1 MPHFR
6 NDKPTIGVLAGWQ
19 FYRTATNLSYLAPVF
34 RGISRAAQD
43 MGCNLLL
50 GCGIG
55 PSASPTDPMRPAW
68 PVPLPEADYVPIGP
82 WNTDGIII
90 ANPLRS
96 QVRSAYVQELIAQ
109 GYPILFVGSG
119 EEGATIVADNSG
131 GILEAMS
138 HLIQHGHKQI
148 AFIVGTREDMN
159 GDSGE
164 RLRAYEE
171 SLRIHNLTWDERLV
185 AYGNHVYSGGEQAM
199 RTILNSGAPFT
210 AVLASNDES
219 ALGAIKALTEAG
231 RKVPEDVAVIGFDNR
246 LEGAIHKP
254 SLSSIHVPLFNM
266 GYHALEKMLRHLAQ
280 GETLDRLSKIDTRL
294 IARDSCGCT
303 PGRQTHLGKKTIEV
317 AHLPAALSVSVL
329 SQAHSLTD
337 EKIQSLCEQLVNDF
351 SISIGNG
358 NGQIFKATLSN
369 ILEQTAVVGDDAH
382 IWQEALTILAQQE
395 WKGISKDT
403 LQTILDEVRFL
414 ISEQMQY
421 QHRQY
426 VLDERW
432 SSSRLSLLTAR
443 LLTALDEVQILEIL
457 SEHLKDFDIN
467 QAFLVQYVPE
477 GDNPFALSSLR
488 DVLSN
493 KILANRYET
502 QAFPPKGVLE
512 GNEPFILTLIPLV
525 DQSGQLGFMAFG
537 TEHFDLY
544 GAIVQQLGSALNTAR
559 LYREATEGRR
569 LAEEANH
576 IKSRFLS
583 TVSHEL
589 RNPVGLIIGLSE
601 ILLQENEEGD
611 SPLPESAHRDV
622 ERIQAYARHLGGLI
636 GDVLDLATSEAG
648 QLRLNMERV
657 DLSDVLRLVAE
668 SGAQLAADKGLLW
681 SVNLPE
687 HGPWVIGDRTR
698 LRQVALNF
706 ITNAVKFTTVGGVEL
721 KLELE
726 NDTVKFMV
734 LDTGLGIPLEEQVS
748 IFSEFHR
755 SERSITYGISGLGLG
770 LSICKRLIELHGGTL
785 GLYSSG
791 VEGEG
796 SCFYFTLPVVN
807 SSVDNIQDP
816 VPTFSNR
823 QLVLVLTENVDIP
836 ASLREK
842 LNARGVDLQIEKFGN
857 WRSTFRGRQPDL
869 ILLDE
874 DSTSKKGWEIL
885 RELKSDSQARKLP
898 VFFYTASPKGEAVL
912 RLEYLTKPVEME
924 ELNELLDQLWAVEDP
939 LQPSRTFLLVD
950 DDIHMLDMQSRIIQ
964 AQSSWHRVLKAH
976 NGREALNLLQQEH
989 VDLILLDLQMPEMD
1003 GFEFLEAMRE
1013 DERFRSI
1020 PVIVVTG
1027 KVLAEADM
1035 ERLNRG
1041 VAVVLEKGLFAPE
1054 ETLEHI
1060 TSALER
1066 KRKLNRD
1073 TQRLVRMA
1081 MAYMHEHFSEPISRR
1096 DVAQYVSIA
1105 EDYLTFCFRKELSIT
1120 PVKYLQRYRVNQAK
1134 QLLKNTDKT
1143 ITDVALS
1150 VGFSDSGYF
1159 SRIFH
1164 REVGLSPEAFRN
1176 S

>member
-1 MPHFR
+1 MTSYQ
-6 NDKPTIGVLAGWQ
+6 NGKPTIGVLAGWQ

-43 MGCNLLL
+43 MDCNLLL

-55 PSASPTDPMRPAW
+55 PSASPTDPLRPAW
-68 PVPLPEADYVPIGP
+68 PISTPEMDFVPIGP

-90 ANPLRS
+90 ANPLHS

-109 GYPILFVGSG
+109 GHSILFVGAG
-119 EEGATIVADNSG
+119 EEGATIVADNRG

-138 HLIQHGHKQI
+138 HLIRHGHEKI
-148 AFIVGTREDMN
+148 AFIAGTREDMN
-159 GDSGE
+159 GDSGK

-171 SLRIHNLTWDERLV
+171 ALHMHNLTRDERLI
-185 AYGNHVYSGGEQAM
+185 AFGNHVYGGGEQAM
-199 RTILNSGAPFT
+199 RTILNSDVPFT

-219 ALGAIKALTEAG
+219 ALGAIHALIEAG
-231 RKVPEDVAVIGFDNR
+231 RRVPEDVAVIGFDNR

-254 SLSSIHVPLFNM
+254 SLSSVHVSLFNI
-266 GYHALEKMLRHLAQ
+266 GYHALDKMLDHINHGKPL
-280 GETLDRLSKIDTRL
+280 ERLSQVETRL

-303 PGRQTHLGKKTIEV
+303 SGRQIDLMQSPVEISK
-317 AHLPAALSVSVL
+317 LPAALSVSVL
-329 SQAHSLTD
+329 SQVHSLTD
-337 EKIQSLCEQLVNDF
+337 EQVHAFAGQLVDGF
-351 SISIGNG
+351 LTSIQEGNSTT
-358 NGQIFKATLSN
+358 FKEKLAD
-369 ILEQTAVVGDDAH
+369 ILCRTVAVDDDAH
-382 IWQEALTILAQQE
+382 IWQEALTILARQK
-395 WKGISKDT
+395 WTDVSNDT
-403 LQTILDEVRFL
+403 LRSLLDEARLL

-443 LLTALDEVQILEIL
+443 LLTALDEEQIFAIL
-457 SEHLKDFDIN
+457 AEHLKELAIDR
-467 QAFLVQYVPE
+467 AFLVKYIPGE
-477 GDNPFALSSLR
+477 TDPFALSSLR
-488 DVLSN
+488 DVRLNST
-493 KILANRYET
+493 LADGYET
-502 QAFPPKGVLE
+502 RSFPPVDIFGEDK
-512 GNEPFILTLIPLV
+512 PFILTLIPLT
-525 DQSGQLGFMAFG
+525 DQTGQLGFMAFG

-544 GAIVQQLGSALNTAR
+544 GTIVQQIGSALNTTR

-569 LAEEANH
+569 LAEETNR

-583 TVSHEL
+583 TISHEL

-601 ILLQENEEGD
+601 ILLQENEDGL
-611 SPLPESAHRDV
+611 SLLPESAYKDV

-636 GDVLDLATSEAG
+636 GDVLDLATSDAG
-648 QLRLNMERV
+648 ELRLNMEQI
-657 DLSDVLRLVAE
+657 DLSDTLRLVIE
-668 SGAQLAADKGLLW
+668 SGAQLAADKGLAW
-681 SVNLPE
+681 SVKLPE
-687 HGPWVIGDRTR
+687 QGPWVIGDRTR
-698 LRQVALNF
+698 LRQVALNL
-706 ITNAVKFTTVGGVEL
+706 IANAVKFTLSGRVE
-721 KLELE
+721 LELE
-726 NDTVKFMV
+726 PEGDMVKVMV
-734 LDTGLGIPLEEQVS
+734 RDTGLGIPLDEQAS

-755 SERSITYGISGLGLG
+755 SERSIAHGISGLGLG

-785 GLYSSG
+785 GMYSSG

-796 SCFYFTLPVVN
+796 SSFYFTLPVVDN
-807 SSVDNIQDP
+807 LADAAQSPSSTLSD
-816 VPTFSNR
+816 R
-823 QLVLVLTENVDIP
+823 QLILVLTETTDIP
-836 ASLREK
+836 ASLRERLEAQK
-842 LNARGVDLQIEKFGN
+842 VDLCIEKIGD
-857 WRSTFRGRQPDL
+857 WRSVFQRRQPDL

-874 DSTSKKGWEIL
+874 ASANAKGWEIL
-885 RELKSDSQARKLP
+885 RELKSNPQARKLP
-898 VFFYTASPKGEAVL
+898 VFFYTSSSEGEALL
-912 RLEYLTKPVEME
+912 RLDYLTKPVEAA
-924 ELNELLDQLWAVEDP
+924 ELNELLDQHWAAEDP
-939 LQPSRTFLLVD
+939 QQPSRTFLLVD
-950 DDIHMLDMQSRIIQ
+950 DDIHILDMQSRIIQ
-964 AQSSWHRVLKAH
+964 SQSSWNRVLKAA
-976 NGREALNLLQQEH
+976 NGRDALKILQQEQ

-1003 GFEFLEAMRE
+1003 GFELLEAMRE

-1027 KVLAEADM
+1027 KVLTKVDM

-1054 ETLEHI
+1054 ETMEHI
-1060 TSALER
+1060 MSALER

-1073 TQRLVRMA
+1073 TQRLVRIA

-1096 DVAQYVSIA
+1096 EVAQYVNIA

-1120 PVKYLQRYRVNQAK
+1120 PVRYLQRYRVNQAK

-1143 ITDVALS
+1143 VTDVALS

-1164 REVGLSPEAFRN
+1164 REVGVSPDAFRN